1 MLGLPSPGRVLD
13 VGSGTGVALLPAV
26 KAVGP
31 GGLVVGLDPSVE
43 MLRIAQSKKLTP
55 LVVAEVPGV
64 PFANGTFDVVLANF
78 VVSHFTHYDVA
89 LVDMVR
95 VLRRGGQL
103 GVTAWGPSQSVYSE
117 VWREVAG
124 SFVSKDLLLDASRQG
139 VPWAWEEWF
148 SEPIH
153 VREALQDAGLIKV
166 KVRRREYRTV
176 MSVAAYLIARETSLQ
191 GRFMRQ
197 TLTKAQWK
205 HFQESAAEEF
215 RSRFGDSIRY
225 TGEVHLAV
233 STRP

>member
-1 MLGLPSPGRVLD
+1 
-13 VGSGTGVALLPAV
+13 
-26 KAVGP
+26 
-31 GGLVVGLDPSVE
+31 
-43 MLRIAQSKKLTP
+43 
-55 LVVAEVPGV
+55 
-64 PFANGTFDVVLANF
+64 VVLANF